1 MALEKMETLEGR
13 IRNLVALVQE
23 LKTRNAHLEEELQLA
38 KKRLT
43 QQVELYRA
51 WDQERSDIRLRI
63 EKVLGELEVFES
75 LDGQRVPK
83 EVALD

>member
-75 LDGQRVPK
+75 LDEQRVPK

>member
-83 EVALD
+83 EVALE

>member
-1 MALEKMETLEGR
+1 MALEKMEALEGR

-23 LKTRNAHLEEELQLA
+23 QKARNAHLEEELRLA
-38 KKRLT
+38 KTRLV
-43 QQVELYRA
+43 QQAELNREWERERA
-51 WDQERSDIRLRI
+51 DIRLRI

-75 LDGQRVPK
+75 LDEQSLPK

>member
-51 WDQERSDIRLRI
+51 WDQERTDIRLRI

-75 LDGQRVPK
+75 LDEQRVPK

>member
-23 LKTRNAHLEEELQLA
+23 LKTRNAHLEEQLQLA
-38 KKRLT
+38 KKSLI
-43 QQVELYRA
+43 QQAELNRE

-75 LDGQRVPK
+75 LDEQRVPK

>member
-23 LKTRNAHLEEELQLA
+23 LKTRNARLEEELQLA
-38 KKRLT
+38 KKRLI
-43 QQVELYRA
+43 QQAELNRE
-51 WDQERSDIRLRI
+51 WDQERTDIRLRI

-75 LDGQRVPK
+75 LEEQRVPK
-83 EVALD
+83 EVALE

>member
-23 LKTRNAHLEEELQLA
+23 LKTRNAHLEEEIQLA
-38 KKRLT
+38 KKRLL
-43 QQVELYRA
+43 QQAELYRA
-51 WDQERSDIRLRI
+51 WEQERTDIRLRI

-75 LDGQRVPK
+75 LDEQRVPK

>member
-38 KKRLT
+38 QKRLT

>member
-23 LKTRNAHLEEELQLA
+23 LKTRNAHLEEQLQLL
-38 KKRLT
+38 KKSLI
-43 QQVELYRA
+43 QQAELNRE

-75 LDGQRVPK
+75 LDEQRAPK

>member
-23 LKTRNAHLEEELQLA
+23 LKTRNARLEEELQLA
-38 KKRLT
+38 KKRLV
-43 QQVELYRA
+43 QQAELNRE
-51 WDQERSDIRLRI
+51 WDQERTDIRLRI

-75 LDGQRVPK
+75 LDEQRGPK

>member
-1 MALEKMETLEGR
+1 MALQKMETLEGR

-23 LKTRNAHLEEELQLA
+23 LKTRNANLEEELQLV
-38 KKRLT
+38 KKRLL
-43 QQVELYRA
+43 QQAELYRA
-51 WDQERSDIRLRI
+51 WDQERTDIRLRI

-75 LDGQRVPK
+75 LDEQRVPK